1 MARTM
6 QYKVITAGTK
16 ELEAELNALS
26 RDGWRPITMGII
38 PMGGG
43 VTGKAVV
50 ILERGV

>member
-1 MARTM
+1 MAQKM

-16 ELEAELNALS
+16 ELEAQLNALS
-26 RDGWRPITMGII
+26 SDGWRPITMGVV